1 MVKVKKRRSLFFKQ
15 TLAYLGTFLIAL
27 VIMSASVYYFCSN
40 YYFDQKSI
48 ELTDQARSIAKQ
60 YSKYVSSGVIDMNSL
75 KNKMEVIE
83 DFMGTSIFVIDIK
96 GSVSVVSS
104 SINSEWIGQSITDET
119 INSVL
124 NGKIVTV
131 QGRLGGMFSENM
143 MTVGYPIKSNGNVYG
158 GIFVCSPVPEIQET
172 LMNVI
177 EIMIF
182 SVVVGFGIAI
192 AMIYILS
199 RRITRP
205 LLQMNK
211 AARIIADGNFDRRID
226 VTTNDEIGEL
236 GESFNYMAECL
247 DKRDQDRRLFV
258 ASIAHDLRSPLTS
271 IQGFLHAMK
280 DGIIQ
285 PEDYN
290 YYIDIILEETER
302 LSVLATNIV
311 DMGKTQENVLELK
324 IETFDINELIRD
336 VLDVF
341 EHRFREKNLKCRLII
356 ADERIY
362 VSADKREIHRVL
374 HNLVDNAVKFTDEN
388 GIIEVETSLP
398 KNENKVYVSVSDSGK
413 GVPDSEKRH
422 IFEAFYKSDSSRG
435 LDKTG
440 SGIGL
445 SVVKEIINAHGEIVV
460 CKDSESGGAK
470 FEFSLKPA
478 EEQEEK
484 NEVY

>member
-1 MVKVKKRRSLFFKQ
+1 
-15 TLAYLGTFLIAL
+15 
-27 VIMSASVYYFCSN
+27 
-40 YYFDQKSI
+40 
-48 ELTDQARSIAKQ
+48 
-60 YSKYVSSGVIDMNSL
+60 
-75 KNKMEVIE
+75 
-83 DFMGTSIFVIDIK
+83 
-96 GSVSVVSS
+96 
-104 SINSEWIGQSITDET
+104 
-119 INSVL
+119 
-124 NGKIVTV
+124 
-131 QGRLGGMFSENM
+131 
-143 MTVGYPIKSNGNVYG
+143 
-158 GIFVCSPVPEIQET
+158 
-172 LMNVI
+172 
-177 EIMIF
+177 
-182 SVVVGFGIAI
+182 
-192 AMIYILS
+192 
-199 RRITRP
+199 
-205 LLQMNK
+205 
-211 AARIIADGNFDRRID
+211 
-226 VTTNDEIGEL
+226 
-236 GESFNYMAECL
+236 
-247 DKRDQDRRLFV
+247 
-258 ASIAHDLRSPLTS
+258 
-271 IQGFLHAMK
+271 MK

-311 DMGKTQENVLELK
+311 DMGKTQENVLKLN
-324 IETFDINELIRD
+324 IENFDINELIRD

-341 EHRFREKNLKCRLII
+341 EHRFREKNLSCRLII

-398 KNENKVYVSVSDSGK
+398 KNEHKVYVSVSDSGK